1 MDQIQTQLM
10 GLLQIVIGGIISI
23 AGIYA
28 TIYINK
34 AIAIAKEKANKI
46 KDEQARTLAENI
58 LNDVD
63 NLITT
68 NIISVE
74 NALKPAILKAIE
86 DGKIDKTELNS
97 LATIVKENTLAQMGT
112 DAAKILDGTLGD
124 TSSYLENRIE
134 KILASL
140 KSAPGTEVNKTV
152 IIEPKTKDNT
162 TPIKAELG

>member
-1 MDQIQTQLM
+1 MMGQLQTQAM

-46 KDEQARTLAENI
+46 KDDQARTVAENI

-63 NLITT
+63 NLIST
-68 NIISVE
+68 NIVSVE
-74 NALKPAILKAIE
+74 NTLKPVILQAIA
-86 DGKIDKTELNS
+86 DGKVDKTELNS
-97 LATIVKENTLAQMGT
+97 LATIVKENTLNQMGT
-112 DAAKILDGTLGD
+112 DAVKILNGTLGD
-124 TSSYLENRIE
+124 SNSYLENRIE

-140 KSAPGTEVNKTV
+140 KSAPGTEVNKT
-152 IIEPKTKDNT
+152 IIVEPKAEDSI
-162 TPIKAELG
+162 TPDKAAE